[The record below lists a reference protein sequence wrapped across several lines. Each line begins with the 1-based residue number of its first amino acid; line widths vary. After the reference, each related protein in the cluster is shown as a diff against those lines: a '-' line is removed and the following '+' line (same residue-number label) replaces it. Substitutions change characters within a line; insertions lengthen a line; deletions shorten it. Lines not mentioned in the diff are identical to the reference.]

1 MGNFLLGC
9 MVGMVTGVITVSLC
23 VVSKQADN
31 EMENNIYKN
40 DENDK
45 TEG

>member
-1 MGNFLLGC
+1 MGNFLLGST
-9 MVGMVTGVITVSLC
+9 VGVIAGIIITSLC
-23 VVSKQADN
+23 VISKKADN

-40 DENDK
+40 DE